1 MKYISAF
8 TLAEVVATT
17 PRLREV
23 LVTSEHYQVDLMN
36 VKYKNIKGLL
46 KELLSEAVSLNFDLS
61 YSFLEFYKT
70 GKILTETL
78 KHVQSTLSI
87 IS

>member
-1 MKYISAF
+1 MKYVSVF

-23 LVTSEHYQVDLMN
+23 FVTSEHYQVDMMN
-36 VKYKNIKGLL
+36 AKYKNIKGLL
-46 KELLSEAVSLNFDLS
+46 KELISEAVNLNFDLS

-70 GKILTETL
+70 GKILTEAL
-78 KHVQSTLSI
+78 KHVRSTLSI